1 MNPRILLLGGTGYV
15 GEAFAAELGRR
26 GWRHHVL
33 RRAEADHTR
42 FGTLLEVLR
51 SSRWDFLVHCAGFT
65 GKPDVDAC
73 ELARADTLLG
83 NTLLGNTLL
92 PQTVAH
98 ACSAAGVAWGPVS
111 SGCIDTGAKVV
122 ENGGLRVEPDMT
134 APSVRALLS
143 LDCSA
148 IRGFTEADEPNF
160 SFRRGSCSYLQRHQG
175 PRGAGA
181 PRNRRGLRL
190 AATHPVRR
198 GGQRPQFPE
207 QGPALSAGV

>member
-33 RRAEADHTR
+33 RRAEADHMR
-42 FGTLLEVLR
+42 FGTLLVVPR

-65 GKPDVDAC
+65 SKPDVDAC
-73 ELARADTLLG
+73 ELARAD
-83 NTLLGNTLL
+83 TLLGNTLL

-98 ACSAAGVAWGPVS
+98 ACSAAGVAWGPVF
-111 SGCIDTGAKVV
+111 SGRIHNGAKVV

-134 APSVRALLS
+134 APSFRALLS
-143 LDCSA
+143 LDRSA
-148 IRGFTEADEPNF
+148 IHGFTEGDEPNF
-160 SFRRGSCSYLQRHQG
+160 SFRRGPCSYLQRHQG
-175 PRGAGA
+175 PRGGGA
-181 PRNRRGLRL
+181 PRNRRGPRL

-207 QGPALSAGV
+207 QGPVLSAGV